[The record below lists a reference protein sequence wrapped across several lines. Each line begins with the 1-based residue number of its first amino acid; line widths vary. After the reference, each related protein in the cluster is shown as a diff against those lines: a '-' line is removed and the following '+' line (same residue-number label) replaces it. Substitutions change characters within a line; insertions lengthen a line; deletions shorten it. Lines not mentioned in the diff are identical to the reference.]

1 MDVDLDAL
9 APRLGAVTCLLLAG
23 VVFVPALIV
32 SAPGNAVAAYYASG
46 PLGVS
51 VVGVLALVSVVVFLA
66 GAQERS
72 DPQTLAGVVVVSGIS
87 MVLFSVLW
95 AVSIDPT
102 VLFSFP
108 AEYAWIES
116 HRWVVVAGAA
126 LATLAA
132 GGYAT
137 SVLP

>member
-1 MDVDLDAL
+1 MDLDSFT
-9 APRLGAVTCLLLAG
+9 PRLGAAACLLLAG
-23 VVFVPALIV
+23 VVFVPAAFV

-51 VVGVLALVSVVVFLA
+51 IVGVLALVNIVVFLA
-66 GAQERS
+66 GAQGRS
-72 DPQTLAGVVVVSGIS
+72 DPQTLAGVAAVSGVS
-87 MVLFSVLW
+87 MVLFAVLW

-102 VLFSFP
+102 VIFSFP
-108 AEYAWIES
+108 SEYAWIES

-132 GGYAT
+132 GGYAMST
-137 SVLP
+137 LP

>member
-1 MDVDLDAL
+1 MDVDLGSL
-9 APRLGAVTCLLLAG
+9 APRLGAVACLLLAG
-23 VVFVPALIV
+23 VVFVPALVV
-32 SAPGNAVAAYYASG
+32 SAPGNAVAVYYASG

-51 VVGVLALVSVVVFLA
+51 VVGVLALISVVVFLA

-72 DPQTLAGVVVVSGIS
+72 DPQTVAGVVVVAGIS
-87 MVLFSVLW
+87 MVLFSALW

-108 AEYAWIES
+108 SEYAWIES
-116 HRWVVVAGAA
+116 HRWVVVAGSA
-126 LATLAA
+126 LAALAA

-137 SVLP
+137 SALP

>member
-1 MDVDLDAL
+1 MDAVSGSL
-9 APRLGAVTCLLLAG
+9 APRLGAIACLLLAG
-23 VVFVPALIV
+23 VVFAPAALV
-32 SAPGNAVAAYYASG
+32 SAPGTAVAAYYAAG

-72 DPQTLAGVVVVSGIS
+72 DPQTLAGFAVVSGVS

-95 AVSIDPT
+95 AVSVDPT
-102 VLFSFP
+102 VVFSFP

-116 HRWVVVAGAA
+116 HRWAVVAVAS

-137 SVLP
+137 STLP

>member
-1 MDVDLDAL
+1 MDGDLGSL
-9 APRLGAVTCLLLAG
+9 TPRVGAIACLLLAG
-23 VVFVPALIV
+23 VVFAPAVMV
-32 SAPGNAVAAYYASG
+32 SAPGTAVASYYAAG
-46 PLGVS
+46 PLGIS

-72 DPQTLAGVVVVSGIS
+72 DPQTLAGVVVVAGVS

-102 VLFSFP
+102 LLFSFP
-108 AEYAWIES
+108 SEHAWIES
-116 HRWVVVAGAA
+116 HRWAVVVGAGT
-126 LATLAA
+126 ATLAA

-137 SVLP
+137 SVL

>member
-1 MDVDLDAL
+1 MDGDLGPL
-9 APRLGAVTCLLLAG
+9 APRLGAIACLLLAG
-23 VVFVPALIV
+23 VVFVPALFV

-66 GAQERS
+66 GAQGRS
-72 DPQTLAGVVVVSGIS
+72 DPQTLAGVVVVSGVS

-95 AVSIDPT
+95 AVSLDPT
-102 VLFSFP
+102 LLFSFP
-108 AEYAWIES
+108 SEYAWIGS

-132 GGYAT
+132 GGYAAST
-137 SVLP
+137 L

>member
-1 MDVDLDAL
+1 MDLDSL
-9 APRLGAVTCLLLAG
+9 APRLGAAACLLLAG
-23 VVFVPALIV
+23 VVFAPATFV

-46 PLGVS
+46 PLGIS
-51 VVGVLALVSVVVFLA
+51 IVGVLALVNIVVFLA

-72 DPQTLAGVVVVSGIS
+72 DPQTLAGVAVVSGVS

-95 AVSIDPT
+95 AVSIDST

-108 AEYAWIES
+108 SEYAWIES
-116 HRWVVVAGAA
+116 HRWAVVGGAA

-137 SVLP
+137 STLP

>member
-1 MDVDLDAL
+1 MDVDLGSL

-23 VVFVPALIV
+23 VVFVPAVIV
-32 SAPGNAVAAYYASG
+32 SAPGNAVAVYYAAG

-51 VVGVLALVSVVVFLA
+51 VVGMLALISVVVFLA

-72 DPQTLAGVVVVSGIS
+72 DPQTLAGFAVVSGVS

-108 AEYAWIES
+108 SEYAWIES

-126 LATLAA
+126 LSTLAA
-132 GGYAT
+132 GGYAV
-137 SVLP
+137 SILP